1 MAQNKNRNQDR
12 DSNRR
17 KLRAKLPS
25 PTSAQIRQSHPALT
39 SLSRDKLLILQEYL
53 QERIKD
59 GRNGRDERL
68 PRMFRIDRLIST
80 WRRHTPEDTKR
91 LRGEEKTGRQT
102 AVAGN
107 LPLMASH
114 LEDITAF
121 YADTLAPQANPFIS
135 TAADVAVQ
143 EMIKRL
149 AKDVQARNYYGEVS
163 AAARALIKYNI
174 GGVAV
179 HWDTGSPSSVSLFG
193 IQGAGNSYRAL
204 PMHNT
209 FWDSAIKNPRHVST
223 QAEWGAYTE
232 ITNRSTLL
240 RRATKGEI
248 YDVERFIDSEASTIT
263 SAGRPTAGGIKVWI
277 DPSRSIPTQDG
288 SDSLDDMG
296 TPDRIDWAEFG
307 LSLPEDASTL
317 TDCQFERTHMWCW
330 ITPHDHGLLTPE
342 DRAILQEHDIDPAAY
357 VELWR
362 FELINNYHIV
372 SAQPHAPRT
381 RTLQGESPMIPMF
394 MSHLIEDELGGS
406 QRAQMELIAG
416 FQRMASSIF
425 EIGINALR
433 KDVWGHMFV
442 DDQMFDAKRLESGE
456 AVGVHTSKMPGR
468 DVRSGVQMVAGS
480 NGASQA
486 FGHVDNVM
494 GLKNTLFP
502 SQALPAQ
509 VAGLDRAVTNQV
521 TAVVHGAQRG
531 LRMSLRLV
539 DQSVFLPARL
549 ETARN
554 LSRFEPLNAANSELD
569 DETLAKELGSGIESL
584 ESERI
589 TEALWRLLMSIVQ
602 NQEAMQTFDV
612 SRIMMYLAQV
622 LRINEDFSTFVRQAP
637 QQPQPGAGDAGVGG
651 QGGGEPPP
659 DQQQQQPPVA

>member
-1 MAQNKNRNQDR
+1 MSRPNHKLR
-12 DSNRR
+12 
-17 KLRAKLPS
+17 LRAKLPGKKDQ
-25 PTSAQIRQSHPALT
+25 TVAKNHMALIRMKP
-39 SLSRDKLLILQEYL
+39 DGLLRLQEYL
-53 QERIKD
+53 QERLKD
-59 GRNGRDERL
+59 GRNRRDERL

-80 WRRHTPEDTKR
+80 WRKHTEEDTKR
-91 LRGEEKTGRQT
+91 LEKEEATGRQT

-107 LPLMASH
+107 LPLMAAH

-135 TAADVAVQ
+135 TATDVAVQ

-149 AKDVQARNYYGEVS
+149 GKDVQARNYYGEVAS
-163 AAARALIKYNI
+163 AARALIKYNV

-179 HWDTGSPSSVSLFG
+179 HWDSGSPSTTSLHG
-193 IQGAGNSYRAL
+193 IQGAGNSYKAL

-209 FWDSAIKNPRHVST
+209 MWDSAIKNPRHVAA
-223 QAEWGAYTE
+223 QAEWGAYIE
-232 ITNRSTLL
+232 VTNRATLI
-240 RRATKGEI
+240 RRAARGEI
-248 YDVERFIDSEASTIT
+248 YDIERFLDSET
-263 SAGRPTAGGIKVWI
+263 SAISPQGRPMGGGLKLWI
-277 DPSRSIPTQDG
+277 DPSHSIPTSDG
-288 SDSLDDMG
+288 SDALSGYSALEK
-296 TPDRIDWAEFG
+296 INWEELG
-307 LSLPEDASTL
+307 LSIPEDASSL
-317 TDCQFERTHMWCW
+317 NDCQFERTHMWCW
-330 ITPHDHGLLTPE
+330 IVPHEFGLLTT
-342 DRAILQEHDIDPAAY
+342 DDKATLQESGLDFESY

-362 FELINNYHIV
+362 FELINNFHIIK
-372 SAQPHAPRT
+372 AEPHAPRT
-381 RTLQGESPMIPMF
+381 RVLKGESPMIPMY
-394 MSHLIEDELGGS
+394 MSHLIEDELGDS

-433 KDVWGHMFV
+433 KDVWGHTFV
-442 DDQMFDAKRLESGE
+442 DGQMFDATKIESGNS
-456 AVGVHTSKMPGR
+456 VGVHTSKQPGR
-468 DVRSGVQMVAGS
+468 DVRSGIQMVAGS

-486 FGHVDNVM
+486 FGHVDTIM
-494 GLKNTLFP
+494 GLKNNLFP

-539 DQSVFLPARL
+539 DQSIFLPARL

-554 LSRFEPLNAANSELD
+554 LSRFEPLAAANTEID
-569 DETLAKELGSGIESL
+569 DETLAKQLGSGIESL

-612 SRIMMYLAQV
+612 SKIMMYLAQV

-637 QQPQPGAGDAGVGG
+637 QQPPGGEAGVGG

-659 DQQQQQPPVA
+659 EGQQQQPPIQ